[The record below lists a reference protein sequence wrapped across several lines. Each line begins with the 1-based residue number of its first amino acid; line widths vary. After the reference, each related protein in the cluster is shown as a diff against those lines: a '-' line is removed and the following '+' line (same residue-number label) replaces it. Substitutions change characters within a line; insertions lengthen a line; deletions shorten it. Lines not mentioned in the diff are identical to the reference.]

1 MEKSH
6 DSNHALYSVIAS
18 LNTPEECAQFFEDL
32 CTPKEL
38 ISLEQRLDVA
48 AFLEQGLPYLEI
60 MARTGA
66 SSATISRVR
75 RFMLDNGAGGV
86 MKEVISQHGLNVPST
101 ETSTPLEEVDLSL
114 DI

>member
-1 MEKSH
+1 MDKMHEK
-6 DSNHALYSVIAS
+6 NHVLFQVIS
-18 LNTPEECAQFFEDL
+18 SIQTPEQCALFFEDL

-48 AFLEQGLPYLEI
+48 AYLEQGLPYLEI

-75 RFMLDNGAGGV
+75 HFMLDGGNGGV
-86 MKEVISQHGLNVPST
+86 MKSVIAEHGLNEKISESPK
-101 ETSTPLEEVDLSL
+101 EEPTKQ
-114 DI
+114 